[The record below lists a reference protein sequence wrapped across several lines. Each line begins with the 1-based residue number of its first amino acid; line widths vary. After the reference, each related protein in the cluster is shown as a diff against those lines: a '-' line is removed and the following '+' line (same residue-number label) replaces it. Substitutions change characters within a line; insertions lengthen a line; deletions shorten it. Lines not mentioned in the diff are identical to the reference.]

1 MTTNVKNT
9 DTIAELDALNDFD
22 IVEVEEVEEVPQD
35 VDTNVYPAT
44 DVVDLENEYNT
55 LKAKVANGT
64 ATLTELKRFSAL
76 LTQRMAAQEGKSIAE
91 VATATKTAAQAI
103 ETDEL
108 NGSMVVAMD
117 AFTATI
123 GGPAN
128 LAERIATLNNVFA
141 TFNGGAM
148 HGRGMEIP
156 AGTVETATG
165 KFTVQWAETGKLS
178 LASQRRHLAN
188 QLLLLDFV
196 EEVIAKT
203 GVVKGKLDGNV
214 ARDENGQIVP
224 GKSTA
229 TYEAKVAGGTSN
241 VNRTGVSVSTKLPK
255 DGTLW
260 LAEAYTVNVP
270 GYGDVTV
277 EAFSNL
283 GIRALFDGKK
293 VRTGTFKP
301 DNILRSQG
309 PFKQICLA
317 FPSIGYHDPKLG
329 KLPDGI
335 HSGATSYD
343 ATIHKALMAVGVH
356 DNFALAQHIIVKV
369 DGAEDITLAELD
381 SKIKGSIE

>member
-1 MTTNVKNT
+1 MTTNVKT
-9 DTIAELDALNDFD
+9 FEDLAKLDAIEDFN
-22 IVEVEEVEEVPQD
+22 VEDVAIEDVEMDMTDVED
-35 VDTNVYPAT
+35 VDTNVYPAI

-55 LKAKVANGT
+55 LKAKVATDT

-76 LTQRMAAQEGKSIAE
+76 LTQRTAAKEGKTIAE
-91 VATATKTAAQAI
+91 VATANKTAAQAI

-128 LAERIATLNNVFA
+128 LAERIATLNDVLG
-141 TFNGGAM
+141 TFNGVDIA
-148 HGRGMEIP
+148 

-196 EEVIAKT
+196 EEVISKT
-203 GVVKGKLDGNV
+203 GVVKGRLDGNV
-214 ARDENGQIVP
+214 ARDENGQIVI

-255 DGTLW
+255 DGTLY
-260 LAEAYTVNVP
+260 LAKAYTVNVP

-283 GIRALFDGKK
+283 GIRALFDAKK
-293 VRTGTFKP
+293 VSTGTFKP
-301 DNILRSQG
+301 DNVLRSQG

-343 ATIHKALMAVGVH
+343 ATIHKALMAVGVN